1 MNGFMQGLSHR
12 GADGFGAFVSRPGS
26 LEAAQPIIR
35 RKAMDSRTGSKR
47 CAVRSRTLLAALAIG
62 AGVGLAW
69 AAGPAIAAPVTLNIV
84 DVAGDLQLT
93 RDAIE
98 AYTKKHPE
106 LVSKVNFTQAPAP
119 ELPGKLK
126 AMQGAGRSDIDMVL
140 TGTDFLA
147 AGIEQGLLIKLLPD
161 HASKFPNLM
170 QNYLPAAAKMQELAQ
185 DYGVEVVFMPAGP
198 LLEYNPAKV
207 QPAPTTPQELLAWCK
222 AHPNRLIYARP
233 ANSGPGRTFI
243 MGLPYILKDKD
254 PKDPVK
260 GWDKTWAYL
269 KDLDSCI
276 EYYPTG
282 TTAVMKELGEGSR
295 DMTVTMTGWDLNPR
309 ILGIVPKD
317 YKVVPFQGMTWVND
331 AHYMVIPK
339 GVSPEKVDAVIGLM
353 QYLLTPEAQAY
364 TYDKGYFYPGPAVK
378 NVPLSMAPKESQ
390 EAIKEYGRPEYDKWL
405 AEFPH
410 TQSLP
415 PAAQVEAF
423 RIWDERVGAKIK
435 K

>member
-1 MNGFMQGLSHR
+1 M
-12 GADGFGAFVSRPGS
+12 
-26 LEAAQPIIR
+26 
-35 RKAMDSRTGSKR
+35 
-47 CAVRSRTLLAALAIG
+47 
-62 AGVGLAW
+62 W
-69 AAGPAIAAPVTLNIV
+69 PAT
-84 DVAGDLQLT
+84 LQLT

-98 AYTKKHPE
+98 LYGKKNPK
-106 LVSKVNFTQAPAP
+106 LVSKFNFTQAPAP

-147 AGIEQGLLIKLLPD
+147 AGIEQGLLTKLLPVY
-161 HASKFPNLM
+161 AGKFPNLVA
-170 QNYLPAAAKMQELAQ
+170 NYQPAAAKMQELAQ
-185 DYGVEVVFMPAGP
+185 DQGMEVVFMPAGP

-207 QPAPTTPQELLAWCK
+207 KQAPTTPQELLAWCK
-222 AHPNRLIYARP
+222 ANPNRLIYARP

-243 MGLPYILKDKD
+243 MGLPYILGDKD

-269 KDLDSCI
+269 KDLNSCI
-276 EYYPTG
+276 EYYPSG

-309 ILGIVPKD
+309 ILGIVPKEF
-317 YKVVPFQGMTWVND
+317 KVTPFKGMTWVND

-339 GVSPEKVDAVIGLM
+339 GVPPEKIAVVLDLM
-353 QYLLTPEAQAY
+353 AFLLTPEAQAY

-378 NVPLSMAPKESQ
+378 NVSLSMAPKESQ
-390 EAIKEYGRPEYDKWL
+390 DAVKEFGRPEYDKWL
-405 AEFPH
+405 AQFPH

-415 PAAQVEAF
+415 PQAQVEAF
-423 RIWDERVGAKIK
+423 RIWDQQVGAQKTK
-435 K
+435 